1 MQVRASLINQSH
13 EFIVFINDIT
23 RIRMLEKAHKRER
36 AIFLSSVAHEL
47 RTPLNSI
54 IPIARILK
62 GMLSDRKTEQYL
74 TIILNAA
81 LHLENVVE
89 DALDMTRIENNKFEI
104 YSENFNLRDI
114 LQELMKVMEFQV

>member
-1 MQVRASLINQSH
+1 MRASVINQSN

-23 RIRMLEKAHKRER
+23 KIKMLEKNSKKVK

-62 GMLSDRKTEQYL
+62 GLLTDKKAEQYL
-74 TIILNAA
+74 TIILNASV
-81 LHLENVVE
+81 HL
-89 DALDMTRIENNKFEI
+89 
-104 YSENFNLRDI
+104 
-114 LQELMKVMEFQV
+114 